1 MSRYAKKQEDTARD
15 EEKSQPPELT
25 EPEVTNVVELVGED
39 MKTVI
44 KLILHVREARGKV
57 KGVK

>member
-25 EPEVTNVVELVGED
+25 VPETTNVELVDEA
-39 MKTVI
+39 MKTVV
-44 KLILHVREARGKV
+44 KLILHVHEARGKV
-57 KGVK
+57 KGVN